1 MRGLGGQKGRKG
13 QEVMGDRGVYSGAG
27 INKAQCGQEM
37 KSMVKSHGQ
46 LT

>member
-1 MRGLGGQKGRKG
+1 
-13 QEVMGDRGVYSGAG
+13 MGDRGGDSGCLG
-27 INKAQCGQEM
+27 LTRAQCGQEM